1 MTASPLRQAG
11 LPFDLS
17 PSPTVE
23 AFDAGAVT
31 GPLAGVPPSALGLPP
46 VAPVGSV
53 APVGPVASVAPVA
66 YVRHPRAKRYLIRV
80 RRDGSVRA
88 TIPRG
93 GSKREAVRFVEAQR
107 QWIADQQAAA
117 VQRRA
122 ARPTRPVGELSKLK
136 KQARLELTARLLELA
151 QQFGL
156 TVNKVSIR
164 NQRWRWGSCSQQAHI
179 CLNWRLVSM
188 PVWVRDYV
196 LIHELMHLR
205 RMDHSP
211 AFWKLIAAACPDYR
225 VARRW
230 LREHGQGLSED

>member
-1 MTASPLRQAG
+1 MASLFRQTG
-11 LPFDLS
+11 LPFDSAPPPAVATL
-17 PSPTVE
+17 V
-23 AFDAGAVT
+23 AAVT
-31 GPLAGVPPSALGLPP
+31 DVAEPPLGLSP
-46 VAPVGSV
+46 VAPGGPLI
-53 APVGPVASVAPVA
+53 APAGPPIAF
-66 YVRHPRAKRYLIRV
+66 VRHPRAKRYLIRV

-93 GSKREAVRFVEAQR
+93 GSKREAVRFVESQR
-107 QWIADQQAAA
+107 HWIAEQQAVAA
-117 VQRRA
+117 QRRA
-122 ARPTRPVGELSKLK
+122 ARPARPVNEISELK
-136 KQARLELTARLLELA
+136 KQARLELPARLLELA
-151 QQFGL
+151 TQFGL